1 MNAQNREKEAWPNG
15 QNKPRPIIVKLIIE
29 TRYNVRK
36 KVFSQQKK
44 SERTQCKN
52 NGKFNTET
60 HGNSKDGKDRTR
72 VHERV
77 DI

>member
-1 MNAQNREKEAWPNG
+1 MLEKKG
-15 QNKPRPIIVKLIIE
+15 
-29 TRYNVRK
+29 
-36 KVFSQQKK
+36 FSQQKK
-44 SERTQCKN
+44 SERIQCKN
-52 NGKFNTET
+52 NGNVNTET